1 MSLIFYKKQKSNCK
15 ITKNIFF
22 IILISF
28 AIISCVPQK
37 KFVYFQ
43 SKGNLKEYD
52 YATQNK
58 KSIRIEPFDILYI
71 NLSSLDQ
78 AGYNFLDDKNV
89 NSNSISEVSLA
100 IFGYTVDEL
109 GYVNIPLIG
118 KIKLIGLTID
128 EAATVIGSTAKN
140 HLNNPIV
147 TVRFINNTVTVLGE
161 VQRPGS
167 HTYAKGQLNIFSAIG
182 LSGDITEYGN
192 KRKVTII
199 REKGSVLHKY
209 YVDLTQDDILKSDY
223 YYLKPN
229 DIVYIEPLKI
239 RRFGMKEYPFAL
251 IVSAITAALLILNFF
266 KK

>member
-15 ITKNIFF
+15 ITKNIFY

-37 KFVYFQ
+37 KVVYFQ
-43 SKGNLKEYD
+43 SKDNKKEYD

-58 KSIRIEPFDILYI
+58 KSIHIEPFDILYI
-71 NLSSLDQ
+71 NIGSLDQ
-78 AGYNFLDDKNV
+78 AGYNFLADNQI
-89 NSNSISEVSLA
+89 NSNSISEISLA
-100 IFGYTVDEL
+100 VFGYTVDDL
-109 GYVNIPLIG
+109 GYVNIPIIG
-118 KIKLIGLTID
+118 KIKLSGLSID
-128 EAATVIGSTAKN
+128 EASALIAKTAKN
-140 HLNNPIV
+140 HLNSPIV
-147 TVRFINNTVTVLGE
+147 TVRFVNNTVTILGE
-161 VQRPGS
+161 VERPGS

-192 KRKVTII
+192 RRKVSII
-199 REKGSVLHKY
+199 REKDNVLHKY
-209 YVDLTQDDILKSDY
+209 YLDLTKDDIFKSDY

-251 IVSAITAALLILNFF
+251 IVSAVTSALLILNFF